1 MQINLYIY
9 RQINAFICKYA
20 FVSKL
25 IYNMNYT
32 NHNINISIIDN
43 IL

>member
-32 NHNINISIIDN
+32 NNININIIDN